1 MEAATRK
8 APLPEEID
16 DKKRQFRAGNSDPE
30 KERIV
35 AETPEDESNGRQS
48 LHEPVKFRSKL
59 ILQLQPI
66 EMIPHRGRSEI
77 REQIPAAPSAAARRD
92 GDFRQIVVKTAVT
105 MGTAVEFSR
114 PAPRHPVRQIT
125 EHENGEHCS
134 R

>member
-1 MEAATRK
+1 MVAATRI

-30 KERIV
+30 KEPIV

-66 EMIPHRGRSEI
+66 EMIPHWGRSEI
-77 REQIPAAPSAAARRD
+77 RKQIPSGVPARQRLQKKRTDSGNPSFA
-92 GDFRQIVVKTAVT
+92 QILLRSIYFLLIFYISA
-105 MGTAVEFSR
+105 
-114 PAPRHPVRQIT
+114 
-125 EHENGEHCS
+125 
-134 R
+134 